1 MSQNIIRFAILQNE
15 SNSDYYHWVDA
26 CKKFGGGIQYKTID
40 LTKSKWFE
48 EIIDYSPDILLTK
61 PGGLTA
67 PFKQLYDERL
77 MILVKEMGFKCF
89 PTLDEIL
96 IYENKRYL
104 SYWLKANKIPHPET
118 NVFYFLEEA
127 IEFLKSTNYPVVG
140 KVNIGASGSG
150 VKILYNKN
158 ETLDYVKQSFYSKG
172 SPRRWGPNLDKGNW
186 LKRGLHYVLHPGDIE
201 KKISKYRTI
210 RADKQ
215 KGFVLLQEYIPHDFE
230 WRIVVIGDSY
240 FAHKKLKIGEKA
252 SGSLLKK
259 YDNPSIR
266 LFDFAKE
273 IMDRFGFFSQ
283 AIDVFEKND
292 GSLLINEMQCIFG
305 QSDPYQMLVEGR
317 PGRYLLENSKWIF
330 EEGNFNTNQSY
341 DLRLKTAID
350 LYKKN
355 NE

>member
-1 MSQNIIRFAILQNE
+1 MIAILANE
-15 SNSDYYHWVDA
+15 NCNDHRHWLEA
-26 CKKFGGGIQYKTID
+26 CEKMKDQILYKTID
-40 LTKSKWFE
+40 LTRGDWLGN
-48 EIIDYSPDILLTK
+48 IIDFGPDILLAK

-77 MILVKEMGFKCF
+77 LILVKELGLNCY

-96 IYENKRYL
+96 IYENKRYF

-118 NVFYFLEEA
+118 RVFYFQDEA
-127 IEFLKSTNYPVVG
+127 ISFLSSAVYPVVG

-150 VKILYNKN
+150 VTLLHDQK
-158 ETLDYVKQSFYSKG
+158 EALDYVRRSFSEKG
-172 SPRRWGPNLDKGNW
+172 SPKRWGPNLGKGNW
-186 LKRGLHYVLHPGDIE
+186 LQRGLHYVLHPGDIE
-201 KKISKYRTI
+201 KKRSKYRTI
-210 RADKQ
+210 RSDKQ

-259 YDNPSIR
+259 YDNPPIR

-292 GSLLINEMQCIFG
+292 GSFLVNEMQCIFG
-305 QSDPYQMLVEGR
+305 QSDPYQMLVNGR
-317 PGRYLLENSKWIF
+317 PGRFVHQGGKWRF
-330 EEGNFNTNQSY
+330 EEGDFNTNESY
-341 DLRLKTAID
+341 DLRLKTAIN
-350 LYKKN
+350 LFN
-355 NE
+355 NGR